1 MNAQMKQVIRPKI
14 ENYVKRAEEIINIL
28 KNGSDKRKAMAVNVN
43 DRTNW
48 KDNKRSDDDDDCRRM
63 MQSAFVNTLYSI

>member
-1 MNAQMKQVIRPKI
+1 MKQVIRPKI